1 MRLLLAAC
9 ISLGVLAGV
18 AAPKANADVVVGV
31 PGLHV
36 DIGPHHHYY
45 HGDYWAHR
53 RWEERREWCYYHGC

>member
-1 MRLLLAAC
+1 LLAAC

-31 PGLHV
+31 PGVHL
-36 DIGPHHHYY
+36 DIGPHHRYY
-45 HGDYWAHR
+45 HDGDYWAHR